1 VSCRRVSIGLRT
13 LGRRSATAAALV
25 LVLAAAAGCG
35 STSHGSRASAGRRSF
50 RNGFLVF
57 GYPAGWKPFVF
68 DVTGT
73 LHFSPMV
80 YVSSQP
86 AHSPCHTAASVTTCG
101 WPLKRL
107 RPGGALVV
115 WENRG
120 APGWS
125 LRSTSGTAVRIG
137 GRRAKRTVT
146 KPGPCGAIG
155 ADETIAVEIERPLPD
170 NWTSFTACLRGPG
183 LAEGERAV
191 DAVLASTRFVAR

>member
-1 VSCRRVSIGLRT
+1 MSIELQA
-13 LGRRSATAAALV
+13 LGRRSAIAAALV
-25 LVLAAAAGCG
+25 FVLAAAAGCG
-35 STSHGSRASAGRRSF
+35 SKSHGSAASAGQRSF
-50 RNGFLVF
+50 HNGFLVF

-68 DVTGT
+68 DISGT
-73 LHFSPMV
+73 LHFAPMV

-101 WPLKRL
+101 WPLDRL

-125 LRSTSGTAVRIG
+125 LRSMSGTPTRIG

-146 KPGPCGAIG
+146 KPGACGAIG

-170 NWTSFTACLRGPG
+170 NWTAFTACLKGPG
-183 LAEGERAV
+183 LAAGERAV
-191 DAVLASTRFVAR
+191 DALLASTRFLER